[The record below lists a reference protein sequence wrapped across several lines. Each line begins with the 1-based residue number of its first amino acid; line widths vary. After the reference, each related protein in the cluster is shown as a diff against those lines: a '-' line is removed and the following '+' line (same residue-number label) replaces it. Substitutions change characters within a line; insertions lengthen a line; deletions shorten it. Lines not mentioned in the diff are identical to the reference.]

1 MKHRQKYYLLSFLE
15 GIGVLAVEL
24 LGAKMLA
31 PYYGSSIFIWTTVIG
46 ITLLCLTA
54 GYYLGSRL
62 SFGVGLGVSAKSTR
76 TPNSSPNQS
85 PNSSSIPS
93 PNPSSDTLLF
103 RLFLI
108 GAFFLAMMPV
118 STHLFFGLFSGMDL
132 FWGCGLSTVFLLG
145 PPLVAL
151 GATSPL
157 LIQHITTQVAD
168 AGKVAGNV
176 YAVST
181 LGGIIT
187 TFTLGFL
194 VIPEMGISRPILF
207 VGLMV
212 AVVANL
218 LLSVPKLW
226 IRLALTLALVLP
238 TALILMRTGAES
250 EEISIVY
257 EEEGILGQLKVVDT
271 WDDEHAV
278 KARKMLING
287 IPQTNVVKGDIES
300 RSFFNY
306 VHMISS
312 MAAMKPTGSEVL
324 ICGLG
329 GGSLVVE
336 FEKLGFRVDAVD
348 IDGRQLEL
356 AQRYFY
362 LDAGGLEFFTDDAR
376 HFISQSQK
384 NYDIIV
390 LDLLVAEVQPDHLF
404 SLEAFQVIR
413 EKLKADGLLLLNFQG
428 YFHGPK
434 GVAARSI
441 FRTLQEAGFET
452 HAVPGSED
460 AVGDLIFVASPTR
473 VPFEDM
479 DPRRLNSCCVEITKT
494 DVFAKDPRQYVVSD
508 PDLSDAW
515 LLRDD
520 RPVLDMLRLGTI
532 LEFRRNKIK
541 SITNKELDGDMRLF
555 K

>member
-1 MKHRQKYYLLSFLE
+1 
-15 GIGVLAVEL
+15 
-24 LGAKMLA
+24 
-31 PYYGSSIFIWTTVIG
+31 
-46 ITLLCLTA
+46 
-54 GYYLGSRL
+54 
-62 SFGVGLGVSAKSTR
+62 
-76 TPNSSPNQS
+76 
-85 PNSSSIPS
+85 
-93 PNPSSDTLLF
+93 
-103 RLFLI
+103 
-108 GAFFLAMMPV
+108 
-118 STHLFFGLFSGMDL
+118 
-132 FWGCGLSTVFLLG
+132 
-145 PPLVAL
+145 
-151 GATSPL
+151 
-157 LIQHITTQVAD
+157 LIQRITTQVED

-181 LGGIIT
+181 LGGIVT
-187 TFTLGFL
+187 TFVMGFL
-194 VIPEMGISRPILF
+194 VIPELGISRPILA
-207 VGLMV
+207 VGLLI
-212 AVVANL
+212 ALLANL
-218 LLSVPKLW
+218 LLKVKKLPL
-226 IRLALTLALVLP
+226 RLALSLALALP
-238 TALILMRTGAES
+238 AALIVLRSSAES
-250 EEISIVY
+250 DEISIVY

-271 WDDEHAV
+271 WDQEHEV

-312 MAAMKPTGSEVL
+312 LAAMKPSGSEVL

-336 FEKLGFRVDAVD
+336 FEKLGFHVDAVD

-362 LDAGGLEFFTDDAR
+362 LDAGGLKFYTDDAR
-376 HFISQSQK
+376 HFISESK
-384 NYDIIV
+384 KHYDIIV

-404 SLEAFQVIR
+404 SLEAFEVIH
-413 EKLKADGLLLLNFQG
+413 EKLKPDGLLLLNFQG
-428 YFHGPK
+428 YFRGPK

-441 FRTLQEAGFET
+441 FYTLQQAGFET
-452 HAVPGSED
+452 HAVPGSEG

-473 VPFEDM
+473 VPFEDV
-479 DPRRLNSCCVEITKT
+479 DPRRLNSCCVEISQT
-494 DVFAKDPRQYVVSD
+494 DVFARDPRKYVVSD